1 MRVGVCGSI
10 GADPRICTG
19 RRGQQPARTRKNHYS
34 KTLAESRLQ
43 RSKHVLRP
51 AGRGVII
58 TSPAAKTTTVTMAA
72 QRGFVPPQKLDGSH
86 RCVPCAP
93 VDETPDFEELGCNLP
108 PLPKPNLPVMRSEA
122 CCGICVVVGIVAIC
136 VTATTSAA
144 SSLPVGIGGP
154 LIALVLCE
162 AFVALGCLGYLMWGD
177 PGVVRRTRATCLPV
191 PPEVLEKLA
200 GIEHPQPLAGMRNI
214 QDRGRTYCVR
224 CCLWRDAPPGHLP
237 RSRGDSQLDALDGF
251 PDAGAGGLFG
261 FGGGGAVQR
270 CIGIFDPIGFEQS
283 DGGAAGVAAGDSLA
297 GLHHLGAH
305 CGIERLQQLFASD
318 TEQLQPP
325 TLFGVAQRTDTA
337 AAAKARASPDAHS
350 VARGER
356 RALRAAVATAAPPS
370 ARLAGPTTPH
380 PYACGHGDPA
390 RPCRPWPRTIRSM
403 AGCPATTNGSKSTV
417 PWWLTCSTAPSTPSA
432 CCR

>member
-1 MRVGVCGSI
+1 
-10 GADPRICTG
+10 
-19 RRGQQPARTRKNHYS
+19 
-34 KTLAESRLQ
+34 
-43 RSKHVLRP
+43 
-51 AGRGVII
+51 
-58 TSPAAKTTTVTMAA
+58 MAA

-177 PGVVRRTRATCLPV
+177 PGVVRRTRAACLPV

-237 RSRGDSQLDALDGF
+237 RSSGDSQLANGS
-251 PDAGAGGLFG
+251 
-261 FGGGGAVQR
+261 VHHCSICQR
-270 CIGIFDPIGFEQS
+270 CVRDFDHHCGVFGRCI
-283 DGGAAGVAAGDSLA
+283 AGSTWSGNMPYFKLIIAMAVA
-297 GLHHLGAH
+297 GLV
-305 CGIERLQQLFASD
+305 
-318 TEQLQPP
+318 T
-325 TLFGVAQRTDTA
+325 TLA
-337 AAAKARASPDAHS
+337 AAAFHMGKLI
-350 VARGER
+350 EQ
-356 RALRAAVATAAPPS
+356 
-370 ARLAGPTTPH
+370 GP
-380 PYACGHGDPA
+380 
-390 RPCRPWPRTIRSM
+390 
-403 AGCPATTNGSKSTV
+403 NGN
-417 PWWLTCSTAPSTPSA
+417 LTSSYQ
-432 CCR
+432 